1 MSSVESGQRS
11 PSSRNSV
18 LTLAWVVTLSVS
30 LLPNVLWQTFA
41 GHTPAWIFPAK
52 LTLLAGLIVAGVFW
66 RTARSLLVYCLML
79 AVLFLADLLRG
90 RLESWAP
97 WQQWFGPGFTNHML
111 SSQVLRVGVAGI
123 MIAVLLL
130 LRYRPRDFFLV
141 KGDLNA
147 TAAPVRWLGIDKPM
161 GWRRLGLIS
170 ALCISGG
177 MLVFLVIGGR
187 PSLASVAKALPFLPM
202 VLVLAAMNAFAEEVS
217 FRGTLLAPLRNGV
230 NQSQAVLLTSAFFGI
245 GHYYGVPY
253 GIVGVIMASALGWYL
268 GKCMVETKGIVWPWL
283 IHFLQD
289 VLIFSFMAIGAIV
302 AGGR

>member
-1 MSSVESGQRS
+1 MSSMESGQSRP
-11 PSSRNSV
+11 PSQKPV
-18 LTLAWVVTLSVS
+18 LTLAWVVTLAVS
-30 LLPNVLWQTFA
+30 LLPDVLWQMFA
-41 GHTPAWIFPAK
+41 GHTPVWVFPAK
-52 LTLLAGLIVAGVFW
+52 LALLAGLMVAGFFW
-66 RTARSLLVYCLML
+66 RAARPLLVYCLML
-79 AVLFLADLLRG
+79 LVLFLADLLRG
-90 RLESWAP
+90 RLEASAL

-111 SSQVLRVGVAGI
+111 SSQVLRVGVAGV

-147 TAAPVRWLGIDKPM
+147 TVAPVRWLGIDKPM

-177 MLVFLVIGGR
+177 TMVFLVIGGR
-187 PSLASVAKALPFLPM
+187 PSLGSVAKALPFLPM

-217 FRGTLLAPLRNGV
+217 FRGALLAPLCNGV
-230 NQSQAVLLTSAFFGI
+230 SQFQAVLLTGAFFGI

-253 GIVGVIMASALGWYL
+253 GIIGVIMASLLGWYL
-268 GKCMVETKGIVWPWL
+268 GKCMVETKGFVWPWL

-289 VLIFSFMAIGAIV
+289 VLVFSFMAIGAIV
-302 AGGR
+302 AGGK